1 MEFIHKSVLFTETL
15 DSLNIIPG
23 KIYVDCT
30 CGGAGHSR
38 GILDRME
45 GKGRLI
51 AIDQDPEAIEII
63 RERIGFMPEVTVVH
77 DNFSNL
83 RAILNS
89 LEIDKVDGILADLGV
104 SSHQFDTAERGFS
117 YNYDAPLDMRM
128 SKEGKSAADVVNTY
142 SEGELA
148 KILRDYGEERFAS
161 RIAKNICKY
170 REIAPINTTFELVD
184 IITEAIPAATR
195 RKGGH
200 PAKRSFQAIRLEVNN
215 ELQRLTDLLTDMFD
229 CLNVG
234 GRISIITFHSLEDR
248 LVKRAFAELCK
259 GCECPPQTPICI
271 CGKTPRG
278 KLPFKKIT
286 AGEEELEDNRRARSA
301 VLRSIE
307 KIKD

>member
-1 MEFIHKSVLFTETL
+1 MEFTHKSVLFTETL
-15 DSLNIIPG
+15 DSLNINPG

-45 GKGRLI
+45 GEGTLV
-51 AIDQDPEAIEII
+51 AIDRDPEAIEII
-63 RERIGFMPEVTVVH
+63 RERIGSEKGVTIVH

-83 RAILNS
+83 RAILDS
-89 LEIDKVDGILADLGV
+89 LGIDKVDGILADLGV
-104 SSHQFDTAERGFS
+104 SSHQFDTADRGFS

-128 SKEGKSAADVVNTY
+128 SKEGRSAADVVNTY
-142 SEGELA
+142 SESELA
-148 KILRDYGEERFAS
+148 RILREYGEERFAS
-161 RIAKNICKY
+161 RIAKNIC
-170 REIAPINTTFELVD
+170 RHRQLAPINTTFELAE

-200 PAKRSFQAIRLEVNN
+200 PAKRSFQAIRIEVNLEILSLN
-215 ELQRLTDLLTDMFD
+215 ALLADMFD

-259 GCECPPQTPICI
+259 GCECPPQTPVCI

-278 KLPFKKIT
+278 RLPFKKIT
-286 AGEEELEDNRRARSA
+286 AGEAELEENRRARSA
-301 VLRSIE
+301 VLRTVE